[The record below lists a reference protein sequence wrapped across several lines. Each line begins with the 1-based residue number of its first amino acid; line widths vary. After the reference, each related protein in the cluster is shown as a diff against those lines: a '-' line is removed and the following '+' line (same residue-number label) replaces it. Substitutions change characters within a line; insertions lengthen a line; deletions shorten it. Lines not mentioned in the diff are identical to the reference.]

1 MNKKENTI
9 PKGYKLSPLG
19 PIPNDWEVSNSSKAI
34 KYYGGNA
41 FSSDDSLEKGIR
53 WLKIA
58 NVGVERV
65 KWDDESFLP
74 VHYADEYTKYL
85 LKEGDVVMALTRPIL
100 DDKLKI
106 ATVSKDDIPALLNQ
120 RVAKL
125 IVKTGHHLPFLYY
138 ALQQPHFV
146 HSMNASMAGTDPPN
160 IGNGEL
166 EKIKIHLPPIEEQ
179 TAIANLLSTWDRAIT
194 HTTQLIAQK
203 ELRKKWLMQQLL
215 TGKKRLPAFAKATA
229 GKKGFK
235 ERFREYRINQ
245 LFEMIDRYVE
255 WNDSELYKLVSIRR
269 RFGGLFYRGDLLGE
283 QIGVKT
289 LKSVYNDDFLIS
301 KRQVAHGAWA
311 VVTKEFHDAKVSD
324 EYDSLIV
331 KDNEKLNSSFWSW
344 YCQQPIMRHYAFL
357 DSVGVH
363 IEKLIFD
370 YNQFKK
376 RKVLIP
382 GTIEEQTAIASVLQS
397 ADAELNLLRQKLDKL
412 KEQKKGLMQVLLT
425 GKKRLN
431 V

>member
-19 PIPNDWEVSNSSKAI
+19 LIPEDWEEARISEFGSVYTGNTPPTNDLSNYGTDYLFVGPVDLGEN
-34 KYYGGNA
+34 KYIA
-41 FSSDDSLEKGIR
+41 KTEKGLSEKGFSISR
-53 WLKIA
+53 KFPKGSVLFTCIGSTIGKS
-58 NVGVERV
+58 G
-65 KWDDESFLP
+65 
-74 VHYADEYTKYL
+74 
-85 LKEGDVVMALTRPIL
+85 
-100 DDKLKI
+100 I
-106 ATVSKDDIPALLNQ
+106 ATENLTSNQ
-120 RVAKL
+120 QINA
-125 IVKTGHHLPFLYY
+125 IVVNENNCNEFLYY
-138 ALQQPHFV
+138 QLFTN
-146 HSMNASMAGTDPPN
+146 SN
-160 IGNGEL
+160 
-166 EKIKIHLPPIEEQ
+166 KIKLLAGEQAVPIINKSQFESVKVLRAPLSEQ

-382 GTIEEQTAIASVLQS
+382 GTIEEQTAIANVLQS